1 MGTNSDLYLIGI
13 AVLIF
18 LIIVFLYLRK
28 ISNSGK
34 LKVKIE
40 EVPESFKEDKSLE
53 IEGQQA
59 FEFNEE
65 EIKSYE
71 EDQELAILN
80 LISVDRSMF
89 DNDQVYGFLTNYGA
103 ILKNNYF
110 SYQDINGNEIFRVA
124 NALNPGTFEND
135 TKTFAIVAAS
145 NLSLTNDPV
154 DAVKQML
161 THDPDYSKI
170 TEKRISKFL
179 YNDEMPDPDLIIRTS
194 GEQRISNFLLWQ
206 SAYSEFLFLEE
217 LWPDF
222 SRQSLHKAIREYQ
235 NRTRRFGDL

>member
-1 MGTNSDLYLIGI
+1 MGNNSDLYLIGI
-13 AVLIF
+13 AILIF

-65 EIKSYE
+65 ETKSYE

-80 LISVDRSMF
+80 LISVDKSMF

-124 NALNPGTFEND
+124 NALNPGTFDND

-145 NLSLTNDPV
+145 NLSLTTDPV
-154 DAVKQML
+154 NAVKQMIEFSASFSEKF
-161 THDPDYSKI
+161 HASICDEERAPI
-170 TEKRISKFL
+170 TKQMISHIESRAQDIARIKQVQ
-179 YNDEMPDPDLIIRTS
+179 TS
-194 GEQRISNFLLWQ
+194 TKKEV
-206 SAYSEFLFLEE
+206 E
-217 LWPDF
+217 
-222 SRQSLHKAIREYQ
+222 
-235 NRTRRFGDL
+235 

>member
-65 EIKSYE
+65 EISYE

-89 DNDQVYGFLTNYGA
+89 DR
-103 ILKNNYF
+103 
-110 SYQDINGNEIFRVA
+110 YQ
-124 NALNPGTFEND
+124 T
-135 TKTFAIVAAS
+135 
-145 NLSLTNDPV
+145 
-154 DAVKQML
+154 
-161 THDPDYSKI
+161 
-170 TEKRISKFL
+170 
-179 YNDEMPDPDLIIRTS
+179 
-194 GEQRISNFLLWQ
+194 
-206 SAYSEFLFLEE
+206 
-217 LWPDF
+217 
-222 SRQSLHKAIREYQ
+222 
-235 NRTRRFGDL
+235 

>member
-18 LIIVFLYLRK
+18 LIIVFFYLRK

-80 LISVDRSMF
+80 LISVDKSMF

-145 NLSLTNDPV
+145 NLSLTADPV
-154 DAVKQML
+154 DAVKQMIEFSASFSEKF
-161 THDPDYSKI
+161 HASICDEERAPI
-170 TEKRISKFL
+170 TKQMISHIESRAQDIARIKQL
-179 YNDEMPDPDLIIRTS
+179 QTS
-194 GEQRISNFLLWQ
+194 TKKEV
-206 SAYSEFLFLEE
+206 E
-217 LWPDF
+217 
-222 SRQSLHKAIREYQ
+222 
-235 NRTRRFGDL
+235 